1 MRLIFRVHGLDMPE
15 LNQAEEAI
23 RRLARECGFE
33 ADVSKVNE
41 ILEHGR
47 MGIGDALP
55 VLEINGTIVSVK
67 TPLTMDKLRPIF
79 EKLSSLFSRTKPS
92 A

>member
-1 MRLIFRVHGLDMPE
+1 MDMIE
-15 LNQAEEAI
+15 LNKAEETI
-23 RRLARECGFE
+23 RVLARQYGFE

-55 VLEINGTIVSVK
+55 ALEINGTIVSVK
-67 TPLTMDKLRPIF
+67 TPLTVDKLRPIF
-79 EKLSSLFSRTKPS
+79 EGLSSLFSRTKPS